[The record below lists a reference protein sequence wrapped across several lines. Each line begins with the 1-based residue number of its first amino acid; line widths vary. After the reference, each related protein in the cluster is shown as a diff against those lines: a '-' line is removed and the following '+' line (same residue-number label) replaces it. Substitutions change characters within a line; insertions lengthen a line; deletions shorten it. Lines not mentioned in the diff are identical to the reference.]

1 MERFDAGCLTDA
13 KKEYTQRFVRKLKT
27 PFCNKILEMFKEAQE
42 ECANSHEEDKV
53 LLFFQAKLEKVHEWE
68 DTNIQMFSRTIIS
81 QSKCDYLEELLQGVF
96 IVHTKVLAVI
106 QHHKSTTKSELKLPT
121 IEDFI
126 YQAFIN
132 TARIVWKFAYLF
144 AESKDSCE
152 YQKNTNTFEKKI
164 EACILETI
172 EDMLPVRELLLE
184 HVREYVEGESP
195 FDDDDDDDK
204 SKLDGKK
211 QLSGGSSISLL
222 PDELETDL
230 TAPSTPINV
239 TPIQTPAPPSTPV
252 TGVPPPTQLGM
263 PSIPPTN
270 PDQSVPTV
278 PMNNSEPPEVKDVE
292 IPDSNNNTE
301 GGSTNILDSY
311 AGDVVSFASN
321 NDKQI
326 TFDEPVPSANL
337 TNNSDSMNQL
347 ESISYSQL

>member
-1 MERFDAGCLTDA
+1 
-13 KKEYTQRFVRKLKT
+13 
-27 PFCNKILEMFKEAQE
+27 
-42 ECANSHEEDKV
+42 
-53 LLFFQAKLEKVHEWE
+53 
-68 DTNIQMFSRTIIS
+68 
-81 QSKCDYLEELLQGVF
+81 
-96 IVHTKVLAVI
+96 
-106 QHHKSTTKSELKLPT
+106 
-121 IEDFI
+121 
-126 YQAFIN
+126 
-132 TARIVWKFAYLF
+132 
-144 AESKDSCE
+144 
-152 YQKNTNTFEKKI
+152 
-164 EACILETI
+164 
-172 EDMLPVRELLLE
+172 MLPVRELLLE

-195 FDDDDDDDK
+195 FDDDDDK

-311 AGDVVSFASN
+311 AGDVVSFSSN

-326 TFDEPVPSANL
+326 TFDEPVPSTNL